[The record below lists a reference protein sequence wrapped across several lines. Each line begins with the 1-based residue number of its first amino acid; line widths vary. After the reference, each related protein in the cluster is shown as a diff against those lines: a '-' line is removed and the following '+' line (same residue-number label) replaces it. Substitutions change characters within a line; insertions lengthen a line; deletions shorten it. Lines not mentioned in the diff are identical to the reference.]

1 MTPSL
6 KIIAEKINLTDKAI
20 DQYTDITTQ
29 RPLSRTKSD
38 RTFTVGATCEFY
50 GQKKRSKGQR

>member
-20 DQYTDITTQ
+20 DQYTDISTQ
-29 RPLSRTKSD
+29 RPLSRTKSG
-38 RTFTVGATCEFY
+38 RTFTVGVTCEF
-50 GQKKRSKGQR
+50 